1 MSEFEILRTKEK
13 WGLWPVW
20 KVALQVGDD
29 DNASRLWIVEKTMR
43 IGSTKVKFGG
53 IAGVGTKQEH
63 RMKGYASVVLDAS
76 TELMQ
81 ERGYDMGMLY
91 GIRNFYHRFGYGVV
105 FPVPRLFVKTENLL
119 CAESVLKVRAMIKTD
134 GAAVLKL
141 YNRLNTTRNATVVR
155 PTKWSYFE
163 LSPGFKKPG
172 KAVVAEDSRGRIQGY
187 ATWCARDEQF
197 LVSEIGCTGAVAF
210 AALAKALGQRAK
222 RAGVDQVIFDLPADD
237 PFIDLC
243 VPYGC
248 ERRIVYPNNSDAMGR
263 IIHLRPLM
271 EKLVPEFSKRVTDA
285 GYVGQDVLNIET
297 DIGSVGLGVHRGR
310 VRVTDGD
317 KSNVKIPQLI
327 LTQLVMGYRDIDD
340 VMGETGVR
348 SPKKALPLLR
358 VLFPKRDG
366 YMWWS
371 DRF

>member
-1 MSEFEILRTKEK
+1 MADLKIHRIKEK

-43 IGSTKVKFGG
+43 IGSVKIRFGG

-81 ERGYDMGMLY
+81 DRGYDMGLLY
-91 GIRNFYHRFGYGVV
+91 GIKNFYHRFGYGVV
-105 FPVPRLFVKTENLL
+105 FPVSRLFAKTESLL
-119 CAESVLKVRAMIKTD
+119 RATSGLKVRAMKKVD
-134 GAAVLKL
+134 GALVQKL
-141 YNRLNTTRNATVVR
+141 YNRLNATRNATVVR
-155 PTKWSYFE
+155 PKGWTYFE
-163 LSPGFKKPG
+163 LSPHFRKPG
-172 KAVVAEDSRGRIQGY
+172 KAIVVEDAQGRIVGY
-187 ATWCARDEQF
+187 ATWVVNEEQF
-197 LVSEIGCTGAVAF
+197 LASEIGGTSTEVF
-210 AALAKALGQRAK
+210 ATLAKALGQRAK
-222 RAGVDQVIFDLPADD
+222 RAERDEVIFDLPAAD
-237 PFIDLC
+237 PFIDFC

-248 ERRIVYPNNSDAMGR
+248 ERRIVHTYNSDAMGR

-271 EKLVPEFSKRVTDA
+271 DKLVPEFSRRLNDA
-285 GYVGQDVLNIET
+285 GITKSDGVHIET
-297 DIGSVGLGVHRGR
+297 GIGTVGLGISRGH
-310 VRVTDGD
+310 VRVMDGGALR
-317 KSNVKIPQLI
+317 VTMPQLI

-340 VMGETGVR
+340 VIREDGVR
-348 SPKKALPLLR
+348 VSKKALPMMR
-358 VLFPKRDG
+358 ALFPKRDG